1 MAVVVCVS
9 ASLPVSAAD
18 FATWSTAHANAIGA
32 PGTASYADHKTIY
45 HTNKGAH
52 VVCNYNSHT
61 NVNAT
66 TGTTTVS
73 CNTYSMGKVVITKTD
88 PINVYPDMGT
98 PLQPVPVAYTFIA
111 NTPTEFDTFVAKG
124 NISAIQ

>member
-18 FATWSTAHANAIGA
+18 IATWSTAHANVIGA
-32 PGTASYADHKTIY
+32 PGTASYADHQTIS
-45 HTNKGAH
+45 HTNKGAR

-73 CNTYSMGKVVITKTD
+73 CNTYSM
-88 PINVYPDMGT
+88 
-98 PLQPVPVAYTFIA
+98 
-111 NTPTEFDTFVAKG
+111 
-124 NISAIQ
+124 